1 MTGAERRPGAGGSGG
16 SPPGKQ
22 SGGSPPRD
30 GTVSLPEPA
39 TAEGRAGLAAILGD
53 PRRALIAL
61 DFDGTLSPIVSEP
74 SAARAHPEA
83 GPALRRVAA
92 LVGTLAVITG
102 RPAADAAELGGFA
115 AVPGLIVLG
124 HYGLE
129 RWADGTLDSPAA
141 EPGVAA
147 ARAELPGLL
156 ASVAAPDGIQTEYK
170 GHALAVH
177 TRQAA
182 DPQAALDRLRA
193 PLTELAARHGLTV
206 EPGRLVIELRPSGMD
221 KGQALKTLLAERHSG
236 AVMYVGDDLGDLA
249 AFGAVRALRATGIPG
264 LTVCSGSAEVSALAA
279 EADLVVDGPDGVVA
293 LLNGLA
299 DCVSRGGD
307 PPDPPIAAPRRGR

>member
-1 MTGAERRPGAGGSGG
+1 VTG
-16 SPPGKQ
+16 
-22 SGGSPPRD
+22 
-30 GTVSLPEPA
+30 LPEPV
-39 TAEGRAGLAAILGD
+39 TPEGQAGLAAIVQE
-53 PRRALIAL
+53 PSRALIAL
-61 DFDGTLSPIVSEP
+61 DFDGTLSPIVSRPEE
-74 SAARAHPEA
+74 ARADPAA
-83 GPALRRVAA
+83 GAALRRVAP

-102 RPAADAAELGGFA
+102 RPAADAVELGGFA
-115 AVPGLIVLG
+115 DVPGLLVLG

-129 RWADGTLDSPAA
+129 RWADGQLDSPAA

-156 ASVAAPDGIQTEYK
+156 ADAPDGTRAEYK
-170 GHALAVH
+170 GHAVAVH

-206 EPGRLVIELRPSGMD
+206 EPGRMVLELRPRGMD
-221 KGQALKTLLAERHSG
+221 KGQALKALLAERQCH

-249 AFGAVRALRATGIPG
+249 AFGAVRALRATGIQG
-264 LTVCSGSAEVSALAA
+264 LTVCSSSAEVSALAA

-293 LLNGLA
+293 LLNAIA
-299 DCVSRGGD
+299 DKLS
-307 PPDPPIAAPRRGR
+307 

>member
-1 MTGAERRPGAGGSGG
+1 
-16 SPPGKQ
+16 
-22 SGGSPPRD
+22 
-30 GTVSLPEPA
+30 VSLPEPV
-39 TAEGRAGLAAILGD
+39 TPEGQAGLAAIVQE
-53 PRRALIAL
+53 PSRALIAL
-61 DFDGTLSPIVSEP
+61 DFDGTLSPIVSRPEE
-74 SAARAHPEA
+74 ARAHPAA
-83 GPALRRVAA
+83 GAALRRVAP

-115 AVPGLIVLG
+115 SVPGLIVLG

-129 RWADGTLDSPAA
+129 RWADGNLTSPAA

-147 ARAELPGLL
+147 AREELPGLL
-156 ASVAAPDGIQTEYK
+156 AGAPDGTRAEDK

-182 DPQAALDRLRA
+182 DPQAALDRLRG
-193 PLTELAARHGLTV
+193 PLTELAARHGLAV
-206 EPGRLVIELRPSGMD
+206 EPGRFVIELRPRGMD
-221 KGQALKTLLAERHSG
+221 KGQALKTLIAERQSG

-279 EADLVVDGPDGVVA
+279 EADLVVDGPDGVVD
-293 LLNGLA
+293 LLNSLA
-299 DCVSRGGD
+299 DQIGAVSARGGD
-307 PPDPPIAAPRRGR
+307 PPEPPDRRSAPD

>member
-1 MTGAERRPGAGGSGG
+1 VSGAERRTGAGGSGG
-16 SPPGKQ
+16 SPL
-22 SGGSPPRD
+22 RD
-30 GTVSLPEPA
+30 GAVSLPEPV
-39 TAEGRAGLAAILGD
+39 TAEGRAGLAAILDD
-53 PRRALIAL
+53 PGRALIAL
-61 DFDGTLSPIVSEP
+61 DFDGTLAPIVSRP
-74 SAARAHPEA
+74 DDARAHPAA
-83 GPALRRVAA
+83 GAALRRVAG

-129 RWADGTLDSPAA
+129 RWADGKLDSPPA

-156 ASVAAPDGIQTEYK
+156 AGAPDGTRAEYK
-170 GHALAVH
+170 GHAVAVH

-182 DPQAALDRLRA
+182 DPQAALDQLRT
-193 PLTELAARHGLTV
+193 PLAELAARHGLTV
-206 EPGRLVIELRPSGMD
+206 EPGRMVLELRPRGMD
-221 KGQALKTLLAERHSG
+221 KGQALKTLLAERHG
-236 AVMYVGDDLGDLA
+236 HAVMYVGDDLGDLA

-264 LTVCSGSAEVSALAA
+264 LTVCSSSAEVSALAA

-293 LLNGLA
+293 LLNALA
-299 DCVSRGGD
+299 GQLSQPG
-307 PPDPPIAAPRRGR
+307 

>member
-1 MTGAERRPGAGGSGG
+1 M
-16 SPPGKQ
+16 
-22 SGGSPPRD
+22 
-30 GTVSLPEPA
+30 SLPEPV
-39 TAEGRAGLAAILGD
+39 TPDGRAGLAAIVHD
-53 PRRALIAL
+53 PGRALIAL
-61 DFDGTLSPIVSEP
+61 DFDGTLSPIVSRPEE
-74 SAARAHPEA
+74 ARAHPA
-83 GPALRRVAA
+83 AVPALRRVAA
-92 LVGTLAVITG
+92 VAGTLAVITG
-102 RPAADAAELGGFA
+102 RPAADAAEFGGFA
-115 AVPGLIVLG
+115 DVPGLIVLG

-129 RWADGTLDSPAA
+129 RWTDGRLETPAA

-156 ASVAAPDGIQTEYK
+156 AGAPDGTRAEYK

-193 PLTELAARHGLTV
+193 PLTDLAARHGLTV
-206 EPGRLVIELRPSGMD
+206 EPGRMVLELRPCGMD
-221 KGQALKTLLAERHSG
+221 KGQALKSLLAERQCR

-264 LTVCSGSAEVSALAA
+264 LTVCSSSAEVSALAA

-293 LLNGLA
+293 LLNALA
-299 DCVSRGGD
+299 DQLAAVLARGSD
-307 PPDPPIAAPRRGR
+307 PPEPPEFQHS

>member
-1 MTGAERRPGAGGSGG
+1 MS
-16 SPPGKQ
+16 
-22 SGGSPPRD
+22 
-30 GTVSLPEPA
+30 VPEPV
-39 TAEGRAGLAAILGD
+39 TPEGRAGLAAIRHD
-53 PRRALIAL
+53 PGRALIAL
-61 DFDGTLSPIVSEP
+61 DFDGTLSPIVDQPE
-74 SAARAHPEA
+74 AARAHPA
-83 GPALRRVAA
+83 AVPALRRVAA
-92 LVGTLAVITG
+92 VVGTLAVITG
-102 RPAADAAELGGFA
+102 RPAGDAAERGGFV

-129 RWADGTLDSPAA
+129 RWADGTLDSPAE

-156 ASVAAPDGIQTEYK
+156 AGADATDGTRAEYK

-177 TRQAA
+177 TRQAP
-182 DPQAALDRLRA
+182 DPQATLDRLRA

-206 EPGRLVIELRPSGMD
+206 EPGRMVLELRPRGMD
-221 KGQALKTLLAERHSG
+221 KGQALKALLAQRQSR

-293 LLNGLA
+293 LLSSLA
-299 DCVSRGGD
+299 DQIGAVSAREDD
-307 PPDPPIAAPRRGR
+307 PPEPPAPDRRSAPD

>member
-1 MTGAERRPGAGGSGG
+1 MSGLG
-16 SPPGKQ
+16 E
-22 SGGSPPRD
+22 
-30 GTVSLPEPA
+30 LPEPA
-39 TAEGRAGLAAILGD
+39 SPEGRAGLAAILDD
-53 PRRALIAL
+53 PGRALVAL

-74 SAARAHPEA
+74 AVARAHPAA

-92 LVGTLAVITG
+92 VVGTLAVITG

-129 RWADGTLDSPAA
+129 RWSDGTLDSPAA

-156 ASVAAPDGIQTEYK
+156 AGAPDGTRAEYK
-170 GHALAVH
+170 GHAVAVH

-193 PLTELAARHGLTV
+193 PLTDLAARHGLTV
-206 EPGRLVIELRPSGMD
+206 EPGRMVIELRPRGMD
-221 KGQALKTLLAERHSG
+221 KGQALKTLIAERQSG

-264 LTVCSGSAEVSALAA
+264 LTVCSGSAEVSALAT
-279 EADLVVDGPDGVVA
+279 EADLVVDGPDGVVT

-299 DCVSRGGD
+299 DTLSRAG
-307 PPDPPIAAPRRGR
+307 

>member
-1 MTGAERRPGAGGSGG
+1 MVPPGERRGAPTGGAGGSL
-16 SPPGKQ
+16 
-22 SGGSPPRD
+22 PRD
-30 GTVSLPEPA
+30 GTVSLLPEPV
-39 TAEGRAGLAAILGD
+39 TPEGQAGLAAIRHD
-53 PRRALIAL
+53 PGRALIAL
-61 DFDGTLSPIVSEP
+61 DFDGTLSPIVSRPEE
-74 SAARAHPEA
+74 ARAHPGA
-83 GPALRRVAA
+83 VPALRRVAA
-92 LVGTLAVITG
+92 VVGTLAVITG
-102 RPAADAAELGGFA
+102 RPAAEAVKLGGFES
-115 AVPGLIVLG
+115 VPGLIVLG

-129 RWADGTLDSPAA
+129 RWADGQLDSPAT

-156 ASVAAPDGIQTEYK
+156 AGAPDGTRAEYK
-170 GHALAVH
+170 HHAVAVH

-206 EPGRLVIELRPSGMD
+206 EPGRMVLELRPRGMD
-221 KGQALKTLLAERHSG
+221 KGQALKTLISQRQCR

-293 LLNGLA
+293 LLIALA
-299 DCVSRGGD
+299 DALC
-307 PPDPPIAAPRRGR
+307 